1 MAVKAEPLSYSVDGV
16 EMLSTYYVDDA
27 TTGRRPG
34 VLVFSDAR
42 GLDDVAHNGARRL
55 AEQGYAA
62 IACDVY
68 GGGRYI
74 EDRDEAIELATRLVA
89 APDMTRNRG
98 VAGIAALT
106 AHPEVDP
113 SKIAAMGYCF
123 GGNVAVEIARGGV
136 PLAASVGFHGGAVPP
151 MAERTRNI
159 TGKILLCLGSNDPMI
174 PLEMR
179 TPFEEDMRA
188 AGVDFRMHIYGGVYH
203 SFTNPAIDQQM
214 NMPETFRYDAKAE
227 ARSWKEMIA
236 LFEEVFG

>member
-16 EMLSTYYVDDA
+16 EMLSTYYVDEA
-27 TTGRRPG
+27 KAGRRPG

-42 GLDDVAHNGARRL
+42 GLDDVAHGGARRL
-55 AEQGYAA
+55 AEQGFAA

-74 EDRDEAIELATRLVA
+74 EDRDEAIRLATELVA
-89 APDMTRNRG
+89 APDLTGKRG
-98 VAGIAALT
+98 AAGIAALT
-106 AHPEVDP
+106 AHAQVDP

-123 GGNVAVEIARGGV
+123 GGNVAVEIARGGA

-151 MAERTRNI
+151 IPERSRNI
-159 TGKILLCLGSNDPMI
+159 TGKVLLCLGANDPMI

-179 TPFEEDMRA
+179 TAFEEDMRA
-188 AGVDFRMHIYGGVYH
+188 AGVDFRMHLYGGVYH

-214 NMPETFRYDAKAE
+214 NMPDTFRYDPKA
-227 ARSWKEMIA
+227 
-236 LFEEVFG
+236 